1 MSNSYFTLVA
11 SKKDPASSAM
21 AEYLIDRIGFSKNS
35 QDLNFCGSHDS
46 DCKAS
51 VTKDYRNDIFDLYI
65 YKNIKLHFSQNS
77 LLLYLDNLDTIYPD
91 CLAFIFLSRH
101 SSESR
106 IPTLTC
112 HFTGNF
118 DTNRFGGIPRE
129 LGMCYPYLQKQYM
142 KEISAN
148 RFLVPSYG
156 IVIEA
161 THHGPT
167 SLKKPSLFIEIG
179 STEKE
184 WADKNA
190 ASVVCDSL
198 MYVLHKINA
207 NSRCKDVG
215 IALGGTHYPTK
226 FNQLLLNSQFGLA
239 AVAARHN
246 LCSVDE
252 SMINQMISKS
262 IEKVEY
268 AIVDRKGLG
277 KEKVRILELI
287 EKKDLEL
294 LEL

>member
-1 MSNSYFTLVA
+1 VSNSYFTLVA

-35 QDLNFCGSHDS
+35 QDLNSCGSHDS

-51 VTKDYRNDIFDLYI
+51 VTKDYKNDIFDLYI

-118 DTNRFGGIPRE
+118 DANRFGGIPRE

-148 RFLVPSYG
+148 QFLVPSYE

-179 STEKE
+179 STEKQ

-246 LCSVDE
+246 LFSVYE

-277 KEKVRILELI
+277 KEKIRILELI

>member
-1 MSNSYFTLVA
+1 VSNSYFTLVA
-11 SKKDPASSAM
+11 SKKDPASSTM

-51 VTKDYRNDIFDLYI
+51 VIKDYRNDIFDLYI

-77 LLLYLDNLDTIYPD
+77 LLLYLDSLDTIYPD

-246 LCSVDE
+246 LCSVEE

-287 EKKDLEL
+287 EKKDLQL

>member
-11 SKKDPASSAM
+11 SKKDPASSTM

-51 VTKDYRNDIFDLYI
+51 VTKDYRTDIFDLYI

-246 LCSVDE
+246 LCSVEE

-287 EKKDLEL
+287 EKKDLQL

>member
-1 MSNSYFTLVA
+1 VSNSYFTLVA

-51 VTKDYRNDIFDLYI
+51 VTKDYRNDIFDLYV

-184 WADKNA
+184 WADKSA

>member
-11 SKKDPASSAM
+11 SKKDPASSTM

-51 VTKDYRNDIFDLYI
+51 VTKDYRTDIFDLYI

-142 KEISAN
+142 KDISAN

-246 LCSVDE
+246 LCSVEE

-287 EKKDLEL
+287 EKKDLQL

>member
-1 MSNSYFTLVA
+1 VSNSYFTLVA

-51 VTKDYRNDIFDLYI
+51 VTNDYRTDIFDLYI

-287 EKKDLEL
+287 EKKDLQL

>member
-1 MSNSYFTLVA
+1 VSNSYFTLVA

-35 QDLNFCGSHDS
+35 QDLNSCGSHDS

-51 VTKDYRNDIFDLYI
+51 VTKDYKNDIFDLYI

-118 DTNRFGGIPRE
+118 DANRFGGNPRE

-148 RFLVPSYG
+148 QFLVPSYE

-179 STEKE
+179 STEKQ

-239 AVAARHN
+239 AVSARHN

-252 SMINQMISKS
+252 SMINQMISK
-262 IEKVEY
+262 VEY

-277 KEKVRILELI
+277 KEKIRILELI

>member
-1 MSNSYFTLVA
+1 
-11 SKKDPASSAM
+11 
-21 AEYLIDRIGFSKNS
+21 
-35 QDLNFCGSHDS
+35 
-46 DCKAS
+46 
-51 VTKDYRNDIFDLYI
+51 
-65 YKNIKLHFSQNS
+65 
-77 LLLYLDNLDTIYPD
+77 
-91 CLAFIFLSRH
+91 
-101 SSESR
+101 
-106 IPTLTC
+106 LTC

-118 DTNRFGGIPRE
+118 DANRFGGNPRE
-129 LGMCYPYLQKQYM
+129 LGMCYPYLQKQYI

-148 RFLVPSYG
+148 RFLVPSYE

-179 STEKE
+179 STEKQ

-246 LCSVDE
+246 LFSVYE

-277 KEKVRILELI
+277 KEKIRILELI

>member
-11 SKKDPASSAM
+11 SKKDPASSTM

-51 VTKDYRNDIFDLYI
+51 VTKDYRTDIFDLYI

-287 EKKDLEL
+287 EKKDLQL